1 VVRTAFTV
9 ISAYTFH
16 AMGFLAMHFRL
27 VAV

>member
-16 AMGFLAMHFRL
+16 AMGFLAMHLRL